1 MNELS
6 LYLPGIILA
15 YSAFLLAIASPGPN
29 VLAVIGTSMGVGRS
43 SGIALALGVAAGS
56 LAWGILTA
64 GGLSALIAS
73 YASALVVIK
82 IAGGFYLLWLA
93 YKAFRSAASSHEIE
107 ATTLAGS
114 IHNPRQY
121 FTRGFTIQMTN
132 PKAALA
138 WIAIMSLGL
147 QANAPIW
154 VAVSIVV
161 GTALLSVIIHCIYAV
176 AFSTSIMVRLYTR
189 ARRWIQAALGA
200 FFAFA
205 GIRLL
210 TSRL

>member
-176 AFSTSIMVRLYTR
+176 AFSPSVMVRLYTR